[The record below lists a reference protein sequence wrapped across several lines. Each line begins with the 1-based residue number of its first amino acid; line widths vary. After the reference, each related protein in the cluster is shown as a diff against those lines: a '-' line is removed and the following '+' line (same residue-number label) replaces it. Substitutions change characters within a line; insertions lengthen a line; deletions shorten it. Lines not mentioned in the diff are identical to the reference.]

1 MKYKVNFI
9 NNSFRRYYQKRKE
22 ELNQAFVRCMENG
35 DFVLRQDVDEFEK
48 KLSEYTGSRYAVAV
62 NSGTDALKLA
72 IEALALEGEWEDG
85 DEIITVSHVF
95 IAPIQEIVHARFK
108 PVLVDVEED
117 TCVMD
122 IAEVK
127 KAITPK
133 TRAILPVHL
142 SGVVVDILDL
152 YSMLKEIGRTDIKV
166 IEDACQALGSIQ
178 YGRIAGNMGDIG
190 TYSFISPKMMGGWGD
205 NGAVVTNNKDLY
217 EKILL
222 LRNHW
227 NITQNALL
235 GVQLPHPEVMY
246 WGHNTRMDNIQAAM
260 LNVKFQDIEW
270 IIFRRKEVAERYI
283 QGLQGLPINLPS
295 RKEGETWQEFII
307 RPKDREKF
315 KEFMDEKGVEL
326 LIRDTTPNHKLTG
339 YELLDCELPIT
350 ELLAKEQA
358 RLPLYPELTDEEV
371 DYVIES
377 VKEFYA

>member
-1 MKYKVNFI
+1 
-9 NNSFRRYYQKRKE
+9 
-22 ELNQAFVRCMENG
+22 
-35 DFVLRQDVDEFEK
+35 
-48 KLSEYTGSRYAVAV
+48 
-62 NSGTDALKLA
+62 
-72 IEALALEGEWEDG
+72 
-85 DEIITVSHVF
+85 
-95 IAPIQEIVHARFK
+95 
-108 PVLVDVEED
+108 
-117 TCVMD
+117 
-122 IAEVK
+122 
-127 KAITPK
+127 
-133 TRAILPVHL
+133 
-142 SGVVVDILDL
+142 
-152 YSMLKEIGRTDIKV
+152 
-166 IEDACQALGSIQ
+166 
-178 YGRIAGNMGDIG
+178 
-190 TYSFISPKMMGGWGD
+190 
-205 NGAVVTNNKDLY
+205 
-217 EKILL
+217 
-222 LRNHW
+222 
-227 NITQNALL
+227 
-235 GVQLPHPEVMY
+235 MY